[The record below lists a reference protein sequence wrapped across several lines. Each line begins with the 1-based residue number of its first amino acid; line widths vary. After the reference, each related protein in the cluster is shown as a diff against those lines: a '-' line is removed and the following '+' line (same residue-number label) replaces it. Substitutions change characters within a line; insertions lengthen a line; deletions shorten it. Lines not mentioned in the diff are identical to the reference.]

1 MKLKDYI
8 NYRYERKGKKATN
21 YLIRTQHFYDGKT
34 IRIGET
40 SYPGILANFM
50 NSLAIPEKM
59 KIANAQRESFFNM
72 SKTVHQSNIL
82 YKIQQN
88 VKSAAWTAVNTMLD
102 GETLQLI
109 NELERY
115 VDAIIS
121 LKPKKDKKTKQV
133 TSLTAAQTNQLN
145 LAVNSFINYFNQLK
159 NHPRVDAM
167 NSIVQNLDM
176 HLQKLQSLGIN
187 QDTVFVKSSQFK
199 TKKGKD
205 TSFINLFSNAI
216 MNLKG
221 IPLFEHAAV
230 KFIDKYIMSQ
240 MIDDIGFAGT
250 GQITIDGNY
259 ASQDAVFFNKN
270 IKIKTINGIEITL
283 EDYFKNIKSGRES
296 INIPLEEW
304 DQVMRY
310 AIGVQ
315 SKYSRYGHIK
325 MTDMSLGEII
335 NRCKTTEARALKMLY
350 ILKNQTHPTTEQ
362 KMITHKFNVKISGQA
377 QSDYNR
383 LFSYALHKH
392 MSQIMH
398 HNYYM
403 VTKSFGVIDAYTY
416 YDKLFSSGSYF
427 HPIGDINFGS
437 LTKDYRISIEDKF

>member
-8 NYRYERKGKKATN
+8 NYRYERNGKKATN
-21 YLIRTQHFYDGKT
+21 YLVRTQHFYDGKNIT
-34 IRIGET
+34 IKET
-40 SYPGILANFM
+40 NYPGILANFM
-50 NSLAIPEKM
+50 NSLAIPDKM
-59 KIANAQRESFFNM
+59 DITNAQRESFFNM

-82 YKIQQN
+82 YKIQQS
-88 VKSAAWTAVNTMLD
+88 VKPAAWTAVNVMLD

-115 VDAIIS
+115 VDDIIS

-133 TSLTAAQTNQLN
+133 ASLTAAQTNQLN

-167 NSIVQNLDM
+167 NSIVQNLDA

-187 QDTVFVKSSQFK
+187 QETVFVKSSQFK
-199 TKKGKD
+199 TKKGEN

-221 IPLFEHAAV
+221 IPLFEHMAV

-250 GQITIDGNY
+250 GQIKIDGKY

-270 IKIKTINGIEITL
+270 IKIKTINGTEITL
-283 EDYFKNIKSGRES
+283 ADYFKNIKSGRES

-325 MTDMSLGEII
+325 MADMSLGEII

-427 HPIGDINFGS
+427 HPIGDINFGD
-437 LTKDYRISIEDKF
+437 LKKEYRISIEDKF

>member
-8 NYRYERKGKKATN
+8 NYRYDRKGKKATN
-21 YLIRTQHFYDGKT
+21 YLVRTQHFYDGKN
-34 IRIGET
+34 IKIEET
-40 SYPGILANFM
+40 NYPGILANFM
-50 NSLAIPEKM
+50 NSLAIPNKM
-59 KIANAQRESFFNM
+59 DIARAQRESLFNM
-72 SKTVHQSNIL
+72 SKTAQQSNIL
-82 YKIQQN
+82 YKIQQS
-88 VKSAAWTAVNTMLD
+88 VKPAAWTAVNVMLD

-115 VDAIIS
+115 VDDIIS

-133 TSLTAAQTNQLN
+133 TSLTAAQTSQLN

-159 NHPRVDAM
+159 NHPKVDAM
-167 NSIVQNLDM
+167 NPIVQGLDL
-176 HLQKLQSLGIN
+176 HLKKLQSLGIN

-199 TKKGKD
+199 TTKGEN

-250 GQITIDGNY
+250 GQIKIDGKY
-259 ASQDAVFFNKN
+259 ASQDALFFYKN
-270 IKIKTINGIEITL
+270 IKIKTVNGTEITL
-283 EDYFKNIKSGRES
+283 EDYFKNIKSGRTS
-296 INIPLEEW
+296 IKIPLEEW
-304 DQVMRY
+304 DQVMKY

-325 MTDMSLGEII
+325 MADISLGEII

-350 ILKNQTHPTTEQ
+350 ILKNQTHPTTGQE
-362 KMITHKFNVKISGQA
+362 MITHKFNVKSSKEA

-427 HPIGDINFGS
+427 HPVGDINLGD
-437 LTKDYRISIEDKF
+437 LKKDYRISIEDKF